1 MQRLLIFFLLTNTL
15 LMAQEY
21 PPLNEIPA
29 APENTSSA
37 NVIARMV
44 QGLGYRYFWASKD
57 LRIEDLGYRPS
68 EEASSTF
75 ETLEHIYGLAE
86 VIRNTAT
93 SSPTFRPVKS
103 PPKDYYDLREKT
115 LQYLAQANALFLN
128 KTMEEV
134 ATMKVVFQRGNDQY
148 SYPIWNLL
156 NGPLADAIYHTGQV
170 VSFRRTSGNPIQKG
184 VNVFTG
190 KTKE

>member
-1 MQRLLIFFLLTNTL
+1 
-15 LMAQEY
+15 MAQEH
-21 PPLNEIPA
+21 PALNEITASPDTVGA
-29 APENTSSA
+29 A

-44 QGLGYRYFWASKD
+44 QGLGYRYYWASKD
-57 LRIEDLGYRPS
+57 LRIEDLSYRPS
-68 EEASSTF
+68 EEAASTI

-86 VIRNTAT
+86 VIRNSAT
-93 SSPTFRPVKS
+93 SSPSIRPVKS
-103 PPKDYYDLREKT
+103 PPKDYVVLREKT
-115 LQYLAQANALFLN
+115 LSYIEQANALFLD
-128 KTMEEV
+128 KTDAEV
-134 ATMKVVFQRGNDQY
+134 AQMQVIFQRGTAQY

-184 VNVFTG
+184 VNVFIG